1 MSEKETTKLSSFKE
15 MKFMNVPVVLF
26 LVLAVLLWVSVGF
39 GWMPPTSLSL
49 CAFLISVALPLT
61 WLGNKTPFLGKYIG
75 FGALLT
81 IFAPSL
87 LVTCGYINADMQ
99 ASIKAL
105 SNDVLVPLNIGLL
118 LCGSMLGKLDRNV
131 LLKALVRY
139 IPVILL
145 SMAATVAVAFVAGP
159 ILGYS
164 VFDSVVITAFPC
176 FSGGSGAPMLNIPL
190 ILKEAGYD
198 GDSFIGLMMAA
209 LTLSNI
215 EAIVFSGVLDAVGR
229 ARPKWTG
236 NGNLVR
242 TGDNIDATA
251 AVTEKFNGKIGSL
264 QAGFLVAAMLFAISN
279 VIAGLLKPIIN
290 LNYVVWLI
298 LLCLI
303 LKVLKVIPKEIE
315 NSIAWASDLVV
326 GIVLP
331 ALMVGIGIGTI
342 DLVGVFQA
350 LNFRFFLLVT
360 LVVVA
365 YVVFSMIFGRLF
377 GLYPVESGISV
388 GCCSCNLG
396 GTGDLICCQVSKRLD
411 LYPFASISTRIGG
424 AIALVVLGLLL
435 QFM

>member
-1 MSEKETTKLSSFKE
+1 MSENKTSALATFKE
-15 MKFMNVPVVLF
+15 MKFMNVPIVLF
-26 LVLAVLLWVSVGF
+26 LILAVILWVSMGM
-39 GWMPPTSLSL
+39 GWLPPTSLNL
-49 CAFLISVALPLT
+49 LAFLISVALPLT
-61 WLGNKTPFLGKYIG
+61 WIGNKTPFLGKYLG

-99 ASIKAL
+99 ASIKSF
-105 SNDVLVPLNIGLL
+105 SNDVLIPLNIGLL
-118 LCGSMLGKLDRNV
+118 LCGSMLGKLDRNM

-145 SMAATVAVAFVAGP
+145 AMAATIAVVFVAGP
-159 ILGYS
+159 LLGYT

-176 FSGGSGAPMLNIPL
+176 FSGGSGAPMVNIPV
-190 ILKEAGYD
+190 ILTEAGYD
-198 GDSFIGLMMAA
+198 GSTFIGLMMAA

-215 EAIVFSGVLDAVGR
+215 EAIVFSGVLDTVGR
-229 ARPKWTG
+229 LRPSWTG

-242 TGDNIDATA
+242 SGKGFDAGA
-251 AVTEKFNGKIGSL
+251 KTEPFNGKLGSL
-264 QAGFLVAAMLFAISN
+264 QAGILVAAMLFAIST
-279 VIAGLLKPIIN
+279 VIAGLMKPIIN

-298 LLCLI
+298 LLCL
-303 LKVLKVIPKEIE
+303 VLKLLNVIPKEIE
-315 NSIAWASDLVV
+315 NSVAWASDLVV

-350 LNFRFFLLVT
+350 LNLRFFVLVT

-365 YVVFSMIFGRLF
+365 YVVFSMLFGRIF

-396 GTGDLICCQVSKRLD
+396 GTGDLICCQVAKRLD

-424 AIALVVLGLLL
+424 AIALVALGLVL
-435 QFM
+435 QFIA